1 MYPYSMRSSL
11 LPRCADAPQ
20 VEVPNLHYLVN
31 ILMKSTVRKMRLQK
45 LVQDLGDL
53 SQFPFCCL
61 FSFVLQSAPG
71 ACAYVRLFAHIYG
84 DENNQ
89 EKENGLKYQ
98 RTVTFLS
105 SGGKKKSF

>member
-53 SQFPFCCL
+53 S
-61 FSFVLQSAPG
+61 
-71 ACAYVRLFAHIYG
+71 
-84 DENNQ
+84 
-89 EKENGLKYQ
+89 
-98 RTVTFLS
+98 
-105 SGGKKKSF
+105 